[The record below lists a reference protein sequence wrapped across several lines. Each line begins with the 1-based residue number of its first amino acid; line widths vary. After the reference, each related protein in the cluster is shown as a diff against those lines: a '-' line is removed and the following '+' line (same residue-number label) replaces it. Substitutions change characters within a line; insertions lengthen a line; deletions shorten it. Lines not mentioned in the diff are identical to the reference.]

1 MYNRME
7 RDTERGRLSLCD
19 KVRQGSEDIMEKMDR
34 QETSTEDIK
43 RIVREG
49 LMTMSD
55 TVEREITGMSE
66 KMAETVRRNV
76 EVEVEVDEIKSM
88 MERSKRKDELIMERM
103 KKLL

>member
-7 RDTERGRLSLCD
+7 RDTERGGLSLCD

-49 LMTMSD
+49 LMTLSD
-55 TVEREITGMSE
+55 TVEREMTGI
-66 KMAETVRRNV
+66 R
-76 EVEVEVDEIKSM
+76 
-88 MERSKRKDELIMERM
+88 EREWLRQLGGAWGWS
-103 KKLL
+103 